1 MDCLLDQPRC
11 GQPRYGKT
19 MSAFYLPTFN
29 NQPLWQLAVTHRSY
43 AKEHDCEDNE
53 RLEFLGDAILTFLS
67 GEYLYQRYPER
78 PEGELTSLRAALVDE
93 NQLSYFASQLKLQDH
108 LRLSRGA
115 EKSDSRSSKRV
126 LCSTFEAL
134 IGAIFLD
141 SGQDI
146 ARLRA
151 YVIPMFDSVADDVS
165 ATAIHINYKS
175 RFQIWSLEQ
184 LGEVPT
190 YQIVASSGPDHAKQ
204 FTAEVRV
211 KGLLYGR
218 GNGRRKQDAEKKAA
232 QAALK
237 KVGVG

>member
-1 MDCLLDQPRC
+1 M
-11 GQPRYGKT
+11 
-19 MSAFYLPTFN
+19 FHLPTFQN
-29 NQPLWQLAVTHRSY
+29 PNLWQLATTHKSY

-67 GEYLYQRYPER
+67 GEYLYNRYPDR
-78 PEGELTSLRAALVDE
+78 PEGELTPLRASLVDE
-93 NQLSYFASQLKLQDH
+93 NQLSHFASELNLQEH

-115 EKSDSRSSKRV
+115 ENSDSRNSKRV

-134 IGAIFLD
+134 LGAYFLD

-146 ARLRA
+146 NAVRD
-151 YVIPMFDSVADDVS
+151 YVTPMFDSVAETVS
-165 ATAIHINYKS
+165 ETAIQVNYKS
-175 RFQIWSLEQ
+175 RFQIWSLDQ

-190 YQIVASSGPDHAKQ
+190 YEIIAATGPDHAKQ

-218 GNGRRKQDAEKKAA
+218 GKGRRKQDAEKQAA
-232 QAALK
+232 KAALK
-237 KVGVG
+237 KIGMA

>member
-1 MDCLLDQPRC
+1 M
-11 GQPRYGKT
+11 T
-19 MSAFYLPTFN
+19 TFHLPKFDN
-29 NQPLWQLAVTHRSY
+29 KGLWQLAVTHKSY
-43 AKEHDCEDNE
+43 AKEHDCADNE

-67 GEYLYQRYPER
+67 GEYLYQRYPDR
-78 PEGELTSLRAALVDE
+78 PEGELTPLRAALVDE
-93 NQLSYFASQLKLQDH
+93 NQLSHFATQLQLQQH

-115 EKSDSRSSKRV
+115 ENSDSRNSKRV

-134 IGAIFLD
+134 IGAYFLD
-141 SGQDI
+141 SGHDI
-146 ARLRA
+146 ETLRA
-151 YVIPMFDSVADDVS
+151 YVIPMFDSVADTVS
-165 ATAIHINYKS
+165 ETAIHINYKS

-190 YQIVASSGPDHAKQ
+190 YEIIAASGPDHAKQ

-218 GNGRRKQDAEKKAA
+218 GKGRRKQDAEKKAA

-237 KVGVG
+237 KVGVN

>member
-1 MDCLLDQPRC
+1 MRP
-11 GQPRYGKT
+11 
-19 MSAFYLPTFN
+19 FHLPTFSD
-29 NQPLWQLAVTHRSY
+29 QSLWQLAITHKSY

-78 PEGELTSLRAALVDE
+78 PEGALTPLRAALVDE
-93 NQLSYFASQLKLQDH
+93 NQLSHFASELQLQKY

-115 EKSDSRSSKRV
+115 ENSDSRNSKRV

-134 IGAIFLD
+134 IGAYFLD
-141 SGQDI
+141 SGQNIEKVRD
-146 ARLRA
+146 
-151 YVIPMFDSVADDVS
+151 YVTPMFDSVAETVS
-165 ATAIHINYKS
+165 ETAIHINYKS
-175 RFQIWSLEQ
+175 RFQIWALDQ
-184 LGEVPT
+184 LGEVPS
-190 YQIVASSGPDHAKQ
+190 YNIIAASGPDHAKQ

-237 KVGVG
+237 KVGIN

>member
-1 MDCLLDQPRC
+1 MSTFDLPNFTDQ
-11 GQPRYGKT
+11 
-19 MSAFYLPTFN
+19 A
-29 NQPLWQLAVTHRSY
+29 LWQLAVTHKSY
-43 AKEHDCEDNE
+43 AKEHNCEDNE

-78 PEGELTSLRAALVDE
+78 PEGELTPLRAALVDE
-93 NQLSYFASQLKLQDH
+93 NQLSYFASQLNLQKH

-115 EKSDSRSSKRV
+115 ENSESRNSKRV

-134 IGAIFLD
+134 VGAYFLD
-141 SGQDI
+141 TDHDVE
-146 ARLRA
+146 ALRI
-151 YVIPMFDSVADDVS
+151 YVFPMFDSVAATVS
-165 ATAIHINYKS
+165 ETAIHINYKS

-190 YQIVASSGPDHAKQ
+190 YQIIASSGPDHAKE

-218 GNGRRKQDAEKKAA
+218 GRGRRKQDAEKKAA
-232 QAALK
+232 KAALK
-237 KVGVG
+237 KVGFG

>member
-1 MDCLLDQPRC
+1 M
-11 GQPRYGKT
+11 
-19 MSAFYLPTFN
+19 
-29 NQPLWQLAVTHRSY
+29 
-43 AKEHDCEDNE
+43 
-53 RLEFLGDAILTFLS
+53 
-67 GEYLYQRYPER
+67 
-78 PEGELTSLRAALVDE
+78 
-93 NQLSYFASQLKLQDH
+93 
-108 LRLSRGA
+108 
-115 EKSDSRSSKRV
+115 

-134 IGAIFLD
+134 IGAIVLD

-146 ARLRA
+146 DSLRA

-204 FTAEVRV
+204 FTAVVRV

>member
-1 MDCLLDQPRC
+1 
-11 GQPRYGKT
+11 
-19 MSAFYLPTFN
+19 MSTFHLPTFSD
-29 NQPLWQLAVTHRSY
+29 QHLWQLAITHKSY
-43 AKEHDCEDNE
+43 AKEHECEDNE

-78 PEGELTSLRAALVDE
+78 SEGELTPLRASLVDE
-93 NQLSYFASQLKLQDH
+93 NQLSYFASQLDLQKY

-115 EKSDSRSSKRV
+115 ENSDSRNSKRV

-134 IGAIFLD
+134 IGAYFLD

-146 ARLRA
+146 ETLRS
-151 YVIPMFDSVADDVS
+151 YVIPMFDSVAAQVS
-165 ATAIHINYKS
+165 ETALQINYKS
-175 RFQIWSLEQ
+175 RFQIWSLDQ

-190 YQIVASSGPDHAKQ
+190 YKIIAAIGPDHAKQ

-211 KGLLYGR
+211 KGLLYGQ
-218 GNGRRKQDAEKKAA
+218 GTGRRKQDAEKKAA

-237 KVGVG
+237 RVGIG